1 MNWRTSV
8 KARHF
13 VSALHDH
20 FIDLFSH
27 ADLPFGTRLVAQQAA
42 VSTTGAASESAENRS
57 SSPTKSDSDTRSSAD
72 DRWCL
77 RYMTLEHV
85 PAIMEAFDDDASG
98 YVQLPSYVMC
108 GSRLC
113 ALTLYC
119 GPVRSKLRR

>member
-20 FIDLFSH
+20 FIDLFSQ
-27 ADLPFGTRLVAQQAA
+27 ADLPFGTRLVAQQSAI
-42 VSTTGAASESAENRS
+42 STSGANTSEHRP
-57 SSPTKSDSDTRSSAD
+57 SSPVNSDEDDPRSSAV

-77 RYMTLEHV
+77 KYMTLEYV

-98 YVQLPSYVMC
+98 YVSC
-108 GSRLC
+108 IFFASRDVVC
-113 ALTLYC
+113 
-119 GPVRSKLRR
+119 